1 MIAQPPSTSA
11 FARRVV
17 NPLGFTKVYNFWLYI
32 IFGGALTDFVL
43 ARFSYLNF
51 SHNFCPADGPSESG
65 NSAAPGECYYYLNFT
80 QYKVGILLHLGG
92 ILPASLIAVAQFTP
106 FIRHRWIIVHRIG
119 GYAALLLFLVSLAG
133 AFMIMR
139 HAFGGGLEVQSAL
152 GVLGLSTLACF
163 IISYINVKLTAKQ
176 GYYVVW
182 TCARIAA
189 TITPDIDLANSY
201 PACAAYVDGTDPD
214 AVSAVAATF
223 GVGDA
228 ANMGAAFNA
237 EFGMALWLSLELHAI
252 GVEVYL
258 HLTPRE
264 AQRLRQVSYQKQLE
278 SGMRNPGSAGLTA
291 DRLGDAHRWS
301 PDVPEEQ
308 HSTSSAEVVTMVSDS
323 VLDRK

>member
-1 MIAQPPSTSA
+1 MLRGWFYVGAIVTL
-11 FARRVV
+11 R
-17 NPLGFTKVYNFWLYI
+17 I
-32 IFGGALTDFVL
+32 IL
-43 ARFSYLNF
+43 
-51 SHNFCPADGPSESG
+51 
-65 NSAAPGECYYYLNFT
+65 
-80 QYKVGILLHLGG
+80 
-92 ILPASLIAVAQFTP
+92 
-106 FIRHRWIIVHRIG
+106 
-119 GYAALLLFLVSLAG
+119 
-133 AFMIMR
+133 
-139 HAFGGGLEVQSAL
+139 
-152 GVLGLSTLACF
+152 
-163 IISYINVKLTAKQ
+163 IISAQVTAKQ

-228 ANMGAAFNA
+228 ANTGAAFNA
-237 EFGMALWLSLELHAI
+237 GFGMALWLSLELHAI

-323 VLDRK
+323 VLDSK